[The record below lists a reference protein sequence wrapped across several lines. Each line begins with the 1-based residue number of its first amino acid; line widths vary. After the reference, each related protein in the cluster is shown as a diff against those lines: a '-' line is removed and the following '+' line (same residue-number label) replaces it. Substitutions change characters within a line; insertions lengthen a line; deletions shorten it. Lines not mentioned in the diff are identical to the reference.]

1 MSPDTSEPR
10 VPDIVLERF
19 RLNELPRA
27 ESQRL
32 NDRLRH
38 DESLRQRLQALER
51 SDEDIHR
58 LHPPEVFAAGIRR
71 RLDVTTAT
79 PPRRVP
85 SWALP
90 AAIAAVT
97 VVLIVAM
104 PRIGPF
110 GVGSTA
116 TDPDGDRIK
125 GLLPGLAVYRKTAE
139 GSETLADGAVAHTG
153 DLIRI
158 GYHAAGRQYGVIVSI
173 DGRGGVTLHL
183 PPDGDR
189 AATLDR
195 EATVLLD
202 QAYELDDAP
211 RWERFYFVTS
221 DAPFATA
228 LVLDAARR
236 AASPQGQPPRE
247 LALPRGLEQS
257 TFSLQKEER
266 P

>member
-1 MSPDTSEPR
+1 MT
-10 VPDIVLERF
+10 
-19 RLNELPRA
+19 
-27 ESQRL
+27 
-32 NDRLRH
+32 
-38 DESLRQRLQALER
+38 
-51 SDEDIHR
+51 
-58 LHPPEVFAAGIRR
+58 AATPRR
-71 RLDVTTAT
+71 RA
-79 PPRRVP
+79 P
-85 SWALP
+85 SLGGRQ
-90 AAIAAVT
+90 AIAAAT
-97 VVLIVAM
+97 VVLMAWRDR
-104 PRIGPF
+104 PRIGPS
-110 GVGSTA
+110 GVGSDGA

-158 GYHAAGRQYGVIVSI
+158 GYHAAGRPYGVILSI

-211 RWERFYFVTS
+211 RWERFYFVTG

-236 AASPQGQPPRE
+236 AASPHGQPPRE